1 MREVKPSEG
10 RPFSMVMNKTIFD
23 LATETNPERRLTG
36 LEYRVRDLMISTADD
51 KGYVEITTTQLGK
64 AVGTTQ
70 QKASAALVKLAKLNL
85 LKKIENGVYQLDE
98 RMARSREMATRIRAE
113 VEKAREQ
120 RKAGLRVI

>member
-1 MREVKPSEG
+1 
-10 RPFSMVMNKTIFD
+10 MVMNKTIFD